1 MPRDAKDA
9 GERQKQRHQPLLRQ
23 LQDEGRL
30 KSRSDANGN
39 GSGNGVEKNGN
50 GKRTRSDEEGLLD
63 ARTSRQILQLAK
75 EQVNEDHAPLEDG
88 VIGDGV
94 DEEEQDPGTTSMS
107 EEEEEE
113 DEVDVEDVSPHEQS
127 QQFGETLADKIMR
140 KIEAQSDS
148 LPSTP
153 KVHPKVVLV
162 YSK

>member
-1 MPRDAKDA
+1 MPREAKDA

-39 GSGNGVEKNGN
+39 GSGNGN

-75 EQVNEDHAPLEDG
+75 EQVDEDHAPLVNG
-88 VIGDGV
+88 VTGDGV
-94 DEEEQDPGTTSMS
+94 DEEEEEEEEDPDAPSMS
-107 EEEEEE
+107 DEEEE
-113 DEVDVEDVSPHEQS
+113 DEVDVEDVFPHEQS

-140 KIEAQSDS
+140 KIEAQSHS